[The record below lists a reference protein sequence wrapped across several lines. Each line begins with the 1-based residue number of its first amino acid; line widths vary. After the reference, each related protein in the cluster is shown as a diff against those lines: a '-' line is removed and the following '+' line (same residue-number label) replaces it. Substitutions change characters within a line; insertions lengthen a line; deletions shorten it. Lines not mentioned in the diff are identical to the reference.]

1 MKKSLTLFLV
11 LIMVITAF
19 FSFGQD
25 AVKAQLFSVGWGS
38 GYQVL
43 NPSSTEDAQITISYY
58 NEDGTLATLSVA
70 NPVTDTVA
78 KNSSN
83 NYYPIH
89 ALDGFRGSVV
99 ISSSAPV
106 FVITNV
112 VINTTAQGI
121 GSYVG
126 FSQGAAEL
134 NFPLVVKGNSNQTSV
149 LTIQNTGS
157 TEADITIE
165 FSPLVGSTFA
175 AIPDVTDTIA
185 AYASHSF
192 DLSEMSQFSGI
203 SRWIGAVTVSVTDTA
218 NDSIAG
224 VSNTVN
230 TNSAAAYQVATYN
243 GFTTPG
249 SETVVLPLIQENNN
263 GNRTGISCQN
273 VGSQVT
279 QINIS
284 YEKAGAAY
292 VDKAP
297 ESQSN
302 IPVGGMAVFIQ
313 DYLGSAK
320 FVGSATVTS
329 NPPSNLVCIVN
340 QQKISNGSYSSYEG
354 FESDAATPEVVLPLI
369 VSKNGSATKGYGY
382 TAFSVATA
390 DGLSHEVTCDFIP
403 SPGYADVPDQVQTG
417 ATTVFSQSDI
427 YGDGTRFIGSAK
439 CSVTDGSG
447 VGIFSVVNQSRQN
460 PPEAYRD
467 ILSTYDGFN
476 LQVTP

>member
-1 MKKSLTLFLV
+1 MKKSLTLILILILV
-11 LIMVITAF
+11 VTAF
-19 FSFGQD
+19 FSFGQK

-43 NPSSTEDAQITISYY
+43 NPSSTQDAQIMISYY

-70 NPVTDTVA
+70 NPVSDTVA

-112 VINTTAQGI
+112 VINTSAQGI

-126 FSQGAAEL
+126 FTQGATEL

-157 TEADITIE
+157 TEAQIVIK
-165 FSPLVGSTFA
+165 FSPQVGSTFP
-175 AIPDVTDTIA
+175 AIPNVTETIA

-192 DLSEMSQFSGI
+192 DLSEMSQFSTV
-203 SRWIGAVTVSVTDTA
+203 SRWVGAVTVSVTDTV

-230 TNSAAAYQVATYN
+230 NKLSSAYQLATYN
-243 GFTTPG
+243 GFITPG

-273 VGSQVT
+273 VGSQST
-279 QINIS
+279 KINIS
-284 YEKAGAAY
+284 YEKAGSAY
-292 VDKAP
+292 VDKAS

-329 NPPSNLVCIVN
+329 DPPSNLVCIVN
-340 QQKISNGSYSSYEG
+340 QQKLSNGSYSSYEG
-354 FESDAATPEVVLPLI
+354 FDSNAATTAVVLPLI
-369 VSKNGSATKGYGY
+369 VSKNGNAAKGFGY
-382 TAFSVATA
+382 TAFSVATE
-390 DGLSHEVTCDFIP
+390 DGLAHKVTCEFIP
-403 SPGYADVPDQVQTG
+403 SPGYAAVAPQSKTG
-417 ATTVFSQSDI
+417 ATMVFSQDDI
-427 YGDGTRFIGSAK
+427 YGDGSRFIGSAK

-476 LQVTP
+476 LP